1 MVQTTLN
8 DPLMLAGN
16 DFSER
21 LMSEG
26 VKNSTMERLKQLV
39 NRPEEVINLAET
51 ALLLAEE
58 EYPHLDI
65 GA

>member
-1 MVQTTLN
+1 MT
-8 DPLMLAGN
+8 G
-16 DFSER
+16 
-21 LMSEG
+21 
-26 VKNSTMERLKQLV
+26 KNSTMERLKQLV

-65 GA
+65 GAYRFRWE

>member
-1 MVQTTLN
+1 MTI
-8 DPLMLAGN
+8 
-16 DFSER
+16 
-21 LMSEG
+21 
-26 VKNSTMERLKQLV
+26 KNSTQERLKQLV
-39 NRPEEVINLAET
+39 NGPEEAINLAEA